1 MHQQQLPRL
10 LTLPDG
16 LRLLIIPAQTR
27 TAHAGIL
34 VGAGTR
40 HQDDDQS
47 GMAHLV
53 EHMTFKGTRRRTATQ
68 IINRIEGV
76 GGELNAYTGKEETV
90 YYTTCLAEHLPRAI
104 DLLRDIVFDSTFP
117 PEELAREVEVV
128 CDEIESYEDSPAEL
142 IFDDFEALL
151 FPNMP
156 LGRNI
161 LGDATRLRQ
170 YTTADLKAF
179 TTHHYRPDNAL
190 LFILAPEAALPRA
203 LLREANPT
211 LTATTATVTLTAP
224 AVTLTAPAVTTP
236 TATSTLTDPAAPT
249 LRAATP
255 AEVLGEARIRAQIP
269 SATHPACPGELPNSP
284 RQSSILPAPTIIH
297 RATHQAHVVLGARA
311 FPMADTRHTALTL
324 LTNILGG
331 PGMNSRLN
339 MALRERR
346 GLVYTVESAITAYSD
361 TSVWTTYFGCDSH
374 DVGRCLRL
382 VANELRRLT
391 ETPLTPRQLDAAKRQ
406 LCAQL
411 TIAWENHESQA
422 IAIAKRLQATGR
434 IHTLDTITADIRG
447 LTPTDIMLTARQIF
461 NPEAMKTLVYDN

>member
-170 YTTADLKAF
+170 Y
-179 TTHHYRPDNAL
+179 
-190 LFILAPEAALPRA
+190 
-203 LLREANPT
+203 
-211 LTATTATVTLTAP
+211 
-224 AVTLTAPAVTTP
+224 
-236 TATSTLTDPAAPT
+236 
-249 LRAATP
+249 
-255 AEVLGEARIRAQIP
+255 
-269 SATHPACPGELPNSP
+269 
-284 RQSSILPAPTIIH
+284 
-297 RATHQAHVVLGARA
+297 
-311 FPMADTRHTALTL
+311 
-324 LTNILGG
+324 
-331 PGMNSRLN
+331 
-339 MALRERR
+339 
-346 GLVYTVESAITAYSD
+346 
-361 TSVWTTYFGCDSH
+361 
-374 DVGRCLRL
+374 
-382 VANELRRLT
+382 
-391 ETPLTPRQLDAAKRQ
+391 
-406 LCAQL
+406 
-411 TIAWENHESQA
+411 
-422 IAIAKRLQATGR
+422 
-434 IHTLDTITADIRG
+434 
-447 LTPTDIMLTARQIF
+447 
-461 NPEAMKTLVYDN
+461 